1 MWHISMDTSTR
12 KPEFRPTNQRA
23 SLIVTIRDPDG
34 RLPVYNEVIQMMNR
48 SGWIT
53 QDLTVRAQSRIRATN

>member
-1 MWHISMDTSTR
+1 LITSTR
-12 KPEFRPTNQRA
+12 KPELSLTNQRA

-34 RLPVYNEVIQMMNR
+34 QLPVYDEVIQMMNR

-53 QDLTVRAQSRIRATN
+53 QDLSVKAQSRIRTKI